1 MDRSLAMTSNDGLVE
16 TPESYQETAPY
27 QETAY
32 QASASKCPIDHT
44 AMAAACPAG
53 FSGNRPPVQRS
64 RADVFMR
71 RLLRINERPAGV
83 TTASAYSAFQ
93 KSMLISALRCTL
105 TYVILPFVVPAV
117 GFAKGVGPV
126 IGITIGVVA
135 MVCDV
140 FAIRR
145 FFAVDHRWRWHF
157 TAVVLC
163 VMTLLTVLL
172 VQDVLHILN

>member
-1 MDRSLAMTSNDGLVE
+1 MDRSLAMTSNDELVE
-16 TPESYQETAPY
+16 NPESYK
-27 QETAY
+27 ETAY
-32 QASASKCPIDHT
+32 QAPASRCPIDHT

-71 RLLRINERPAGV
+71 RLLHINERPAGV

>member
-1 MDRSLAMTSNDGLVE
+1 MDRSVAMTGNDGLLEAVD
-16 TPESYQETAPY
+16 SLQGSAP
-27 QETAY
+27 
-32 QASASKCPIDHT
+32 SGVPASKCPIDHT

-53 FSGNRPPVQRS
+53 FIGTRPPVRRS
-64 RADVFMR
+64 QADVAMR
-71 RLLRINERPAGV
+71 RLLRIRERPAGV

-93 KSMLISALRCTL
+93 KSMMISALRCTL

-157 TAVVLC
+157 TAIVLC
-163 VMTLLTVLL
+163 VMSLLTVLL
-172 VQDVLHILN
+172 VRDIINLLN

>member
-1 MDRSLAMTSNDGLVE
+1 MDRSPSMTGNDVLIEAGEPLAG
-16 TPESYQETAPY
+16 P
-27 QETAY
+27 
-32 QASASKCPIDHT
+32 ASKCPIDHR
-44 AMAAACPAG
+44 AIAAACPAG
-53 FSGNRPPVQRS
+53 FTGTRPPVRRS
-64 RADVFMR
+64 RADVAMH
-71 RLLRINERPAGV
+71 RLLRIRERPAGV

-93 KSMLISALRCTL
+93 KSMMISALRCTL

-126 IGITIGVVA
+126 VGITIGVVA

-157 TAVVLC
+157 TAIVLC
-163 VMTLLTVLL
+163 VMGLLTVLL
-172 VQDVLHILN
+172 VRDIGNLLD

>member
-1 MDRSLAMTSNDGLVE
+1 MDRSPSMTGNDVLIE
-16 TPESYQETAPY
+16 APESL
-27 QETAY
+27 
-32 QASASKCPIDHT
+32 ASPASKCPIDHS

-53 FSGNRPPVQRS
+53 FTGTRGPVQRS
-64 RADVFMR
+64 RADVAMR
-71 RLLRINERPAGV
+71 RLLLLRERPTGV
-83 TTASAYSAFQ
+83 TDASAYSAFQ
-93 KSMLISALRCTL
+93 KSMMISALRCTL

-126 IGITIGVVA
+126 VGITIGVVA

-157 TAVVLC
+157 TGIVLC
-163 VMTLLTVLL
+163 VMCLLTVLL
-172 VQDVLHILN
+172 VRDVANLLN

>member
-1 MDRSLAMTSNDGLVE
+1 M
-16 TPESYQETAPY
+16 
-27 QETAY
+27 
-32 QASASKCPIDHT
+32 
-44 AMAAACPAG
+44 
-53 FSGNRPPVQRS
+53 QRS
-64 RADVFMR
+64 RADVFVR

-117 GFAKGVGPV
+117 GFAHGVGPV

-140 FAIRR
+140 FTIRR

-157 TAVVLC
+157 TGVVLC
-163 VMTLLTVLL
+163 VMTLLAVLL
-172 VQDVLHILN
+172 VQDIIHVLN

>member
-1 MDRSLAMTSNDGLVE
+1 MDRSPTMTGNDVMIEQSQLA
-16 TPESYQETAPY
+16 A
-27 QETAY
+27 A
-32 QASASKCPIDHT
+32 ASKCPIDHT

-53 FSGNRPPVQRS
+53 FGEARPPVLRS
-64 RADVFMR
+64 RADLVMR
-71 RLLRINERPAGV
+71 RVLRIRDRPAGV

-93 KSMLISALRCTL
+93 KSMMISALRCTL

-157 TAVVLC
+157 TVVVLC

-172 VQDVLHILN
+172 VQDVVHILN